1 MADNTHVYSI
11 RLDPAD
17 YNRITNNGAIPLRD
31 LLLQPTQSAAT
42 PLQLQPSP
50 QQTKKIQINIT
61 LT

>member
-31 LLLQPTQSAAT
+31 LLLQPTQSSAT
-42 PLQLQPSP
+42 PLQSSP
-50 QQTKKIQINIT
+50 KQTKKIQINIT